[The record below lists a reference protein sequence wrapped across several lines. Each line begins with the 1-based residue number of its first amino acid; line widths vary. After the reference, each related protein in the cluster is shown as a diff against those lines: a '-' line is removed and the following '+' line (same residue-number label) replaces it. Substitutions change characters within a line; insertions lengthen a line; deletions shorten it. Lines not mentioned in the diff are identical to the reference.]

1 LDGSASG
8 QSFPIDADNYYTY
21 QILICHLQYC
31 CNLTEQLILLNNW
44 NDNCHWFACTIQ
56 MALLHVWEA
65 VLRGVIVI
73 ISAAARWTQSSFGH
87 CYSLSLVNGPVHEVS
102 FRQCSDTVGWVTGQ
116 AFDP

>member
-1 LDGSASG
+1 
-8 QSFPIDADNYYTY
+8 
-21 QILICHLQYC
+21 
-31 CNLTEQLILLNNW
+31 
-44 NDNCHWFACTIQ
+44 
-56 MALLHVWEA
+56 M
-65 VLRGVIVI
+65 I